1 MATKN
6 IIKFI
11 LLLETALILF
21 LASALIT
28 TSLILKGEI
37 VTVPNL
43 RGKTLDEGRT
53 LLSRNLLSLSFTG
66 TEFDSEIEKGLIIS
80 QDPPAGSKIKA
91 NRMVKVIVSA
101 GSEIVEIPDLLG
113 KSLETAV
120 QTLASVGL
128 SRGTIS
134 QVHSRQ
140 YPAGRIIAQAPKPG
154 GKVKRM
160 TAINLLISQGEQ
172 ELKYV
177 MPDLIGQRVDQA
189 VARLNELGFRV
200 ANVRSSYYPGLEPG
214 IIIKQTPPHGFP
226 VQKRNLISLEVSK

>member
-11 LLLETALILF
+11 LLLETALIFF

-28 TSLILKGEI
+28 TNLILKGEI

-53 LLSRNLLSLSFTG
+53 LLGRNLLSLNFAG
-66 TEFDSEIEKGLIIS
+66 TKFDSEIEKGLIIS

-140 YPAGRIIAQAPKPG
+140 YPAGRIIAQVPKPG
-154 GKVKRM
+154 GKVKRS

-177 MPDLIGQRVDQA
+177 MPDLIGRRADQA
-189 VARLNELGFRV
+189 LARLKELGFKV

-214 IIIKQTPPHGFP
+214 IIIKQTPPHGFA